1 MYISAIQNGIETHE
15 ELSID
20 EEVLII
26 VSMQARNGTTTVSYS
41 TK

>member
-1 MYISAIQNGIETHE
+1 MAQKTYQQ
-15 ELSID
+15 LSID